1 MFQIKFHRNVQ
12 DNLRNLT
19 IDRWFNIPKENIC
32 MMEKKSKIN
41 EMIPDDPILNI
52 LGNFEID
59 DSESDINHTDVDL
72 EDELIEF
79 QLHELQA

>member
-1 MFQIKFHRNVQ
+1 
-12 DNLRNLT
+12 
-19 IDRWFNIPKENIC
+19 